1 MKQESENIFKTKYP
15 KCFEYFSNEDI
26 IPPIFTG
33 INCGDGWYEI
43 VDSLLSEINS
53 YINAK
58 EAKPKQNKQRSFFSF
73 INFFIP
79 SKLKINTKEEPIPHI
94 QITEITKRFGG
105 LNICYEGGDNYI
117 QGLIKLAEE
126 MSYKT
131 CEQCGSTTNVGIT
144 SGIINTICKKCELK
158 HSQNLNSWKPVKH

>member
-15 KCFEYFSNEDI
+15 KCFEYLNNEGS

-43 VDSLLSEINS
+43 IDSLLMEINS
-53 YINAK
+53 YINEK
-58 EAKPKQNKQRSFFSF
+58 ESTPRKNKKHPFSSIINLLIPPKFRIYK
-73 INFFIP
+73 
-79 SKLKINTKEEPIPHI
+79 KEESVPHI

-105 LNICYEGGDNYI
+105 LNIYYKGGDNYI

-131 CEQCGSTTNVGIT
+131 CEQCGSTTNVGTT
-144 SGIINTICKKCELK
+144 SGIIKTICKKCELK
-158 HSQNLNSWKPVKH
+158 HSQNLNNWKPIKH